1 MTGSCP
7 YCALVELADAYVRRR
22 MLPQQHELQPGQK
35 CNFRQPDTLTLYHHL
50 ARLLAQG
57 YHRASFSQLNPA
69 THFPSLTFVSSTP
82 PLLAG
87 WRSQLHQSLHRALVL
102 PRSSSRGE
110 DGGDNDRED
119 EEIMGSFWNAL
130 APPQHRHRPQ
140 FKQRQHNARGGGDHR
155 SIRDGDDA
163 LSQWSCKAAVAS
175 GLCNEVCRALL
186 ALQQSQQSQVVA
198 QRVLGLILMH
208 VAAGRGDARAGRH
221 GKAEGGEGEKEKKRN
236 GLEVEALMIGK
247 GSRRVPSSTL
257 LSFST
262 PLLVALR
269 TSLTLGPA
277 LSPAQLDITIR
288 PCYFVSAASNRCRPP
303 PPVLSPAAAARLVAV
318 ARELPQ
324 QLSVPFL
331 VALLRALRHEEE
343 NLKEKGEGGS
353 IKSEVLEGEETEREG
368 RGERARNGSQGAELA
383 ETGSNFNVAEQLQAR
398 PHFTRTVATPHRPLS
413 LPSPPPPAAG
423 ATVAVAYF
431 PLDQVLQ
438 LFLGCL
444 HDIFLRSPTHV
455 QDALASALQ
464 PTAATLSPGFPS
476 ARPRSKIDPVLAL
489 PRAVALHL
497 LSFLNPKRLAKVEA
511 VSPAWYD
518 FLSSPLSDTLLWRP
532 LLPLLQAPFTADSH
546 EETEGARSFRWG
558 RGQGHRLWREL
569 YQRRNKVWRRLRKS
583 MWGQNVP
590 SICRERYQA
599 ADADVYAPPLL
610 CGAAFLDF
618 EMEERLVEWDAGG
631 SNMALSSPRYSPGQ
645 RLFRVLFTDLMK
657 VDSPSEVNLR
667 GKEGGEAGQESVF
680 GASPTLCQYCGG
692 LRELLSW
699 CPSGKM
705 SVAKEWRGEPQSDN
719 DKEDEETAGEGE
731 GGEKRR
737 SKKRRQID
745 IMEEDAQAEKKNGGV
760 GQEERA
766 VHACMLLGR
775 YEKFERCRSKLS
787 SSSRTS
793 SRSKAAHGT
802 IEIERVVPLNRWK
815 YVFGT
820 RLQCETSLL
829 SSFKEAVR
837 AWRAMRER
845 EEAAIWQD
853 KKVSK
858 RVAVLSAA
866 VHEHS
871 LRRVCRVLGC
881 LAIVTPDNIVEHTA
895 WHRAMARAGGKEE
908 LGGRKEFSDA
918 ALPSYPANPC
928 PHACLLLSC
937 IHATSRIIFITL
949 KRSNRARHRQQ
960 QQQQRQQQHQ
970 QTRKCRN
977 PQLATS
983 HIIFITLKRSSRARH
998 RQRQEQ
1004 QRQQQ
1009 HQQTGKRSDPQPVLH
1024 YRHVG
1029 R

>member
-1 MTGSCP
+1 
-7 YCALVELADAYVRRR
+7 

-35 CNFRQPDTLTLYHHL
+35 CKFRQPDTLTLYHHL

-175 GLCNEVCRALL
+175 GLCDEVCRALL

-247 GSRRVPSSTL
+247 GSRRMPSSTL

-288 PCYFVSAASNRCRPP
+288 PCYFVSAASNRCRPS
-303 PPVLSPAAAARLVAV
+303 PPVLSPAAAARLLAV

-353 IKSEVLEGEETEREG
+353 IKSEVLEGQETEREG

-383 ETGSNFNVAEQLQAR
+383 ETGSNFNVAEQQQAR

-423 ATVAVAYF
+423 ATVADAYF

-464 PTAATLSPGFPS
+464 PTAATLSPEFPS
-476 ARPRSKIDPVLAL
+476 ARPRSWVSYSLAFLLHVVRAPRECGGLPGAGKKSEVEMKGCSTSTRASLSFSPDSYLPPSSLFSTTHVLLSSLAINYGLFAPAPSKPIPALPPAGLPSSPPPPSPSRKIDPVLAL

-558 RGQGHRLWREL
+558 RGQGHQLWREL

-590 SICRERYQA
+590 LICREGYQA

-618 EMEERLVEWDAGG
+618 EMEERMVEWDAGG
-631 SNMALSSPRYSPGQ
+631 SNMALSSPRYSLGQ

-699 CPSGKM
+699 CLSGKM

-793 SRSKAAHGT
+793 SRSKAAHGK

-908 LGGRKEFSDA
+908 LGGRKVEVKCKGKK
-918 ALPSYPANPC
+918 LRETC
-928 PHACLLLSC
+928 V
-937 IHATSRIIFITL
+937 
-949 KRSNRARHRQQ
+949 
-960 QQQQRQQQHQ
+960 
-970 QTRKCRN
+970 RKVE
-977 PQLATS
+977 
-983 HIIFITLKRSSRARH
+983 K
-998 RQRQEQ
+998 
-1004 QRQQQ
+1004 
-1009 HQQTGKRSDPQPVLH
+1009 
-1024 YRHVG
+1024 
-1029 R
+1029 